1 MKLLTFATLYPSA
14 ARPGHGIFV
23 ETRLRHLLASGAVQ
37 SVVVAPVPWF
47 PVPSEGFG
55 RYGTLARTPR
65 RETLHGIDVR
75 HPRFP
80 LVPRVGMSTAPF
92 LLAAASARALRE
104 VREGGHDFEVI
115 DAHYFYPAG
124 VAAALLGR
132 RFGRPVVIT
141 ARGSDIN
148 LIARHAIPRRL
159 IVWAARRA
167 AAVVTV
173 SHALKGATERL
184 GVDPQSISVL
194 RNGVDAHAFRPLDRD
209 AERSRLGVTGRLLL
223 SVGNLVELKGNDL
236 VIQSLSALSDTILC
250 LVGEGPDRGRLEAL
264 VRGMAVGDRVRFLGQ
279 LPQSELPR
287 YYSAADALVLASS
300 REGWPNV
307 LLEAMACGTPVVAA
321 RVGGTPEVVTSRA
334 AGVLFEPRTVA
345 ALADAIR
352 GLLKNPP
359 ERAETR
365 RHAEQFSWE
374 ETTRGQFGLFERVVG
389 SVGRPGSAPP
399 ISRG

>member
-37 SVVVAPVPWF
+37 SVVVGPVPWF

-55 RYGTLARTPR
+55 RYGILARTPR

-209 AERSRLGVTGRLLL
+209 AERSRLGVPGRLLL

-236 VIQSLSALSDTILC
+236 VSQSLSALPDTILC

-307 LLEAMACGTPVVAA
+307 LLEAMACGTPVVAS
-321 RVGGTPEVVTSRA
+321 RVGGTPEIVTSAA
-334 AGVLFEPRTVA
+334 AGVLFAPRSVEA
-345 ALADAIR
+345 SGAAIR
-352 GLLKNPP
+352 ALFGNPP
-359 ERAETR
+359 ARDETR
-365 RHAEQFSWE
+365 RHAEGFTWD
-374 ETTRGQFGLFERVVG
+374 ETTHGQRVLFEGVAGGGVC
-389 SVGRPGSAPP
+389 PGTR
-399 ISRG
+399 SR

>member
-14 ARPGHGIFV
+14 ARPSHGIFV
-23 ETRLRHLLASGAVQ
+23 ETRLRHLLASGSAQ

-47 PVPSEGFG
+47 PAAQESFG
-55 RYGTLARTPR
+55 RYGRIAQTPR
-65 RETLHGIDVR
+65 HERLHGIEVE

-80 LVPRVGMSTAPF
+80 LLPKIGMSTAPF
-92 LLAAASARALRE
+92 LLAAASAGTLRK
-104 VREGGHDFEVI
+104 VRERGYDFDVI

-132 RFGRPVVIT
+132 RFGRSVVIT

-148 LIARHAIPRRL
+148 LIAQHAIPRRL

-173 SHALKGATERL
+173 SRALKGATERL

-194 RNGVDAHAFRPLDRD
+194 RTGVDAHAFHPLDRD

-236 VIQSLSALSDTILC
+236 VIQSLSALPDTILC

-264 VRGMAVGDRVRFLGQ
+264 VRGTAVGDRVRFLGQ

-307 LLEAMACGTPVVAA
+307 LLEAMEIGTPVVAA

-334 AGVLFEPRTVA
+334 AGVLFEA
-345 ALADAIR
+345 
-352 GLLKNPP
+352 
-359 ERAETR
+359 
-365 RHAEQFSWE
+365 
-374 ETTRGQFGLFERVVG
+374 
-389 SVGRPGSAPP
+389 
-399 ISRG
+399 